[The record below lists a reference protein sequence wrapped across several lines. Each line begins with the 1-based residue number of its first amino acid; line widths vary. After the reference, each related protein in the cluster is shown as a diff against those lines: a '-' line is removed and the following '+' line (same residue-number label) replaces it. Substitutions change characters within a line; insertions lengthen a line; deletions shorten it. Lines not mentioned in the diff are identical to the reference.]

1 MNESALE
8 GFVKIVELNSFSA
21 AAEALYLSQSALSQ
35 QIRTLEGQLQF
46 ELFQHVP
53 RRVVLT
59 PAGQDFYPKA
69 KQLTALY
76 QEAVRHARAVQQ
88 QEKPPER
95 HLVIAWS
102 HEAMRMFGYD
112 LFSLTNELCL
122 QYTSIMMQC
131 ASRSEVWRS
140 LKKGDADLS
149 FQLESAEFYAQ
160 GFTFIPLL
168 YVPELCIPIHPP
180 ADMPV
185 GRLSLEQAL
194 QYRWLPVKEMY
205 QTVYETSLLQEGLER
220 GVNFYAGGRHP
231 QRILWG
237 SCAQDGSCSLLPQTG
252 SQLCAG
258 AGLGQGTPVR
268 HRAGTKARG
277 PVGDGLCPR
286 GAAAA
291 AVPLGKAVRLEAGT
305 GGGTIKKRRKPSQA
319 PTDVEKLPPLGG
331 SWHRAAM
338 TERVK
343 QRAPIALKRR
353 QVLFLQLYCDDRCF
367 NPPHPR
373 TGCCTGRRRSRRPR
387 SAGRGCPAPQCRRP
401 ASQG

>member
-8 GFVKIVELNSFSA
+8 GFVKIVELKSFSA

-53 RRVVLT
+53 RRVILT
-59 PAGQDFYPKA
+59 PAGRDFYPKA
-69 KQLTALY
+69 KQLVALY

-160 GFTFIPLL
+160 GLTFVPLF

-180 ADMPV
+180 ADMPTS
-185 GRLSLEQAL
+185 RLTLEQAL
-194 QYRWLPVKEMY
+194 QYRWLPIKEMY
-205 QTVYETSLLQEGLER
+205 QTVYETSLLQEGMDR
-220 GVNFYAGGRHP
+220 GVEFTPVGGIRSAP
-231 QRILWG
+231 YGDPALKMVPAVYYRRPDLSFVRVLDWG
-237 SCAQDGSCSLLPQTG
+237 RGHRFG
-252 SQLCAG
+252 IV
-258 AGLGQGTPVR
+258 LGQKRGDPLVMAYVR
-268 HRAGTKARG
+268 A
-277 PVGDGLCPR
+277 LQQQ
-286 GAAAA
+286 
-291 AVPLGKAVRLEAGT
+291 L
-305 GGGTIKKRRKPSQA
+305 PSLS
-319 PTDVEKLPPLGG
+319 EKLFG
-331 SWHRAAM
+331 
-338 TERVK
+338 
-343 QRAPIALKRR
+343 LKLEP
-353 QVLFLQLYCDDRCF
+353 VEE
-367 NPPHPR
+367 
-373 TGCCTGRRRSRRPR
+373 S
-387 SAGRGCPAPQCRRP
+387 
-401 ASQG
+401 

>member
-1 MNESALE
+1 MNQSALE
-8 GFVKIVELNSFSA
+8 GFVKIVEMDSFSA

-53 RRVVLT
+53 RRVILT
-59 PAGQDFYPKA
+59 PAGRDFYPKA
-69 KQLTALY
+69 KQLVALY

-220 GVNFYAGGRHP
+220 GVNF
-231 QRILWG
+231 
-237 SCAQDGSCSLLPQTG
+237 
-252 SQLCAG
+252 
-258 AGLGQGTPVR
+258 TPVGGIR
-268 HRAGTKARG
+268 SASY
-277 PVGDGLCPR
+277 GDP
-286 GAAAA
+286 
-291 AVPLGKAVRLEAGT
+291 
-305 GGGTIKKRRKPSQA
+305 
-319 PTDVEKLPPLGG
+319 
-331 SWHRAAM
+331 
-338 TERVK
+338 
-343 QRAPIALKRR
+343 ALKM
-353 QVLFLQLYCDDRCF
+353 V
-367 NPPHPR
+367 
-373 TGCCTGRRRSRRPR
+373 
-387 SAGRGCPAPQCRRP
+387 PAV
-401 ASQG
+401 